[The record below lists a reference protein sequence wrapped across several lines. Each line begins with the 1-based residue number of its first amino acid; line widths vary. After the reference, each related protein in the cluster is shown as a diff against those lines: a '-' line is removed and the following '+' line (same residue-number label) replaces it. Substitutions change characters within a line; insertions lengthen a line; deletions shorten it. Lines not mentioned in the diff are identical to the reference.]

1 MLNRGRSHF
10 YDNTLEDVTRVANE
24 IAGITPKLA
33 HELLMDYQE
42 GSLDEAGGLLFNAKR
57 TGPKYTTKGE
67 LKKNSDRITFNR
79 NKFDDLSTSSKIRVL
94 KDNIDGYNE
103 LINTTKLSDDEL
115 QSRLKPHNPN
125 KIIYDDIKNML
136 ASVADSKTALYSGPG
151 QVGSPGRNG
160 GKQFDRVESL
170 RNAAQFLT
178 EGPTDR
184 LLGTHVSFPQ
194 QGHVLDANNNPLLAR
209 DIANMR
215 AQQGEPNRQ
224 DGADARGL
232 VNMTREQ
239 NLINGRNRE
248 IDKLLEMIDTRLS
261 ENVSERETMNLLN
274 LAQEIQ
280 GTNKR
285 FASEDPLV
293 RAILNKSA
301 GDVNTSDQGDV
312 LQRIAAQ
319 RDAQAAGAVVGEK
332 PTVINAGEGSRVY
345 VEATG
350 NGNGNKADKIKT
362 ILKNGN
368 GKNGRH

>member
-10 YDNTLEDVTRVANE
+10 YDNTLKDIEQAAKE
-24 IAGITPKLA
+24 IAQINPKIA

-57 TGPKYTTKGE
+57 TGPKYTANGE
-67 LKKNSDRITFNR
+67 LRKNSDRIAFSR
-79 NKFDDLSTSSKIRVL
+79 NKFDDLSTGSKIKVL
-94 KDNIDGYNE
+94 RDNIDGYNE
-103 LINTTKLSDDEL
+103 LIKSTRLSDNEL
-115 QSRLKPHNPN
+115 QSKLKPHNPN
-125 KIIYDDIKNML
+125 KVIYDDIKDML
-136 ASVADSKTALYSGPG
+136 ALSADSKTALYSGPG
-151 QVGSPGRNG
+151 QVGSPGRAG
-160 GKQFDRVESL
+160 GKQFNRVESL

-209 DIANMR
+209 DIRNMR

-239 NLINGRNRE
+239 NLINGRDRD
-248 IDKLLEMIDTRLS
+248 IDRLLEAIDTRLS

-274 LAQEIQ
+274 LAQELR

-293 RAILNKSA
+293 RAILNESV
-301 GDVNTSDQGDV
+301 GEVNTSDQGK
-312 LQRIAAQ
+312 
-319 RDAQAAGAVVGEK
+319 AV
-332 PTVINAGEGSRVY
+332 TVIADKVY
-345 VEATG
+345 M
-350 NGNGNKADKIKT
+350 NKAI
-362 ILKNGN
+362 NGN
-368 GKNGRH
+368 GKNGKH

>member
-10 YDNTLEDVTRVANE
+10 YDNTLEDIEQAAKE
-24 IAGITPKLA
+24 IAQINPKIA

-57 TGPKYTTKGE
+57 TGPKYTANGE
-67 LKKNSDRITFNR
+67 IRKNSDRITFSR
-79 NKFDDLSTSSKIRVL
+79 NKFDDLSTGSKIKVL
-94 KDNIDGYNE
+94 RDNIDGYNE
-103 LINTTKLSDDEL
+103 LIKSTRLSDNEL
-115 QSRLKPHNPN
+115 QSKLKPHNPN
-125 KIIYDDIKNML
+125 KVIYDDIKDML
-136 ASVADSKTALYSGPG
+136 ALSADSKTALYSGPG
-151 QVGSPGRNG
+151 QVGSPGRAG
-160 GKQFDRVESL
+160 GKQFNRVESL

-209 DIANMR
+209 DIRNMR

-239 NLINGRNRE
+239 NLINGRDRD
-248 IDKLLEMIDTRLS
+248 IDRLLEAIDTRLS

-274 LAQEIQ
+274 LAQELQ

-293 RAILNKSA
+293 RAILNESV
-301 GDVNTSDQGDV
+301 GEVNTSDQGK
-312 LQRIAAQ
+312 
-319 RDAQAAGAVVGEK
+319 AV
-332 PTVINAGEGSRVY
+332 TVIADKVY
-345 VEATG
+345 MNKAING
-350 NGNGNKADKIKT
+350 NGNGK
-362 ILKNGN
+362 
-368 GKNGRH
+368 H